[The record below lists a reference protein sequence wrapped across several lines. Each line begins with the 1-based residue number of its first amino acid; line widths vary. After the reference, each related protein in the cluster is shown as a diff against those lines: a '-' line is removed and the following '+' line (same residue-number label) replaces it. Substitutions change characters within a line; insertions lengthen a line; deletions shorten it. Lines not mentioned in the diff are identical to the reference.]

1 MATSHTAT
9 VTLSSGT
16 SVDVFDRYTI
26 ALDMM
31 RAGNPWTVSMWR
43 SVSGARDASWEVL
56 RREVKLGEN
65 VTLSIDGA
73 AQVTGRI
80 ETLRTAAPDDK
91 GGATMVISGRDLGG
105 MAMTWDADPTVR
117 LKGLALSDALAAL
130 FAPLG
135 VPVVITDAAA
145 ARLVQSGTNRASL
158 GHASRPHATHTTRPH
173 SPSRGVHRAA
183 ARRRAQ
189 PIDQSHPRA
198 GEKAWALAEEMCRR
212 VGFLMWVA
220 PSADG
225 GIAAVVDVPAFS
237 TPDVFTFGRRIE
249 GLTATGNILKGAE
262 AFSIKEVPSEVNVYT
277 GTTRGDLIS
286 NRSRSQTFNVGVERA
301 DVNRGFLASPMPAQ
315 VRHIKSTRSRTLAA
329 SAKEGERVIAEAMA
343 GFRRYELTVQGHGQ
357 TVAGVDRLYAVN
369 TMARVRDDLCTSP
382 DGAPLDESM
391 LITGVT
397 FEGGR
402 STGTTTSLVLV
413 PKDSISIIPQDA

>member
-1 MATSHTAT
+1 MATAHTAT

-16 SVDVFDRYTI
+16 EVDVFDRYTI
-26 ALDMM
+26 TLDMM

-43 SVSGARDASWEVL
+43 SVSGAREASWEVL

-117 LKGLALSDALAAL
+117 LKGLALSDALSAL

-135 VPVVITDAAA
+135 VPVLITDAAA
-145 ARLVQSGTNRASL
+145 ARLVQSGTNRTSL
-158 GHASRPHATHTTRPH
+158 GHAARPHATHTARPH
-173 SPSRGVHRAA
+173 SPSRGVQRAH

-225 GIAAVVDVPAFS
+225 GIAVVVDVPAF
-237 TPDVFTFGRRIE
+237 TTADVFTFGRRIE
-249 GLTATGNILKGAE
+249 NGVATGNILKGAE
-262 AFSIKEVPSEVNVYT
+262 SFSIKEVPSEVNVYT

-286 NRSRSQTFNVGVERA
+286 NRSRSQTFNVGVSRA
-301 DVNRGFLASPMPAQ
+301 DVSRGFLADPMPAQ
-315 VRHIKSTRSRTLAA
+315 VRHIKSARSRTLAA
-329 SAKEGERVIAEAMA
+329 SAKEGERVVAEAMA

-382 DGAPLDESM
+382 DGSPLDESM

-402 STGTTTSLVLV
+402 ATGTTTSLVLV
-413 PKDSISIIPQDA
+413 PKDSLSIIPQDA

>member
-1 MATSHTAT
+1 MATPHTVA

-16 SVDVFDRYTI
+16 DVDVFDRYTI
-26 ALDMM
+26 TLDMM

-43 SVSGARDASWEVL
+43 SISGAREASWEVL

-65 VTLSIDGA
+65 ITLSVDGA
-73 AQVTGRI
+73 AQITGRI

-117 LKGLALSDALAAL
+117 LKGLALSDALTAL
-130 FAPLG
+130 FTPFG
-135 VPVVITDAAA
+135 VSVLITDAAA
-145 ARLVQSGTNRASL
+145 ARLVQSGTNRTSL
-158 GHASRPHATHTTRPH
+158 GRPSRPHATHTTRPH
-173 SPSRGVHRAA
+173 SPSRGVHAA
-183 ARRRAQ
+183 HARRRAQ

-220 PSADG
+220 PSAAG
-225 GIAAVVDVPAFS
+225 GLAVVVDVPAFS
-237 TPDVFTFGRRIE
+237 TADVFTFGRRIE
-249 GLTATGNILKGAE
+249 NGVATGNILKGAE
-262 AFSIKEVPSEVNVYT
+262 SFSIKEVPSEVNVYT
-277 GTTRGDLIS
+277 GTTRGDLVS
-286 NRSRSQTFNVGVERA
+286 NRSRSQTFNVGVETA
-301 DVNRGFLASPMPAQ
+301 AVNRGFLASPMPAQ
-315 VRHIKSTRSRTLAA
+315 VRHIKSARSRTLAA
-329 SAKEGERVIAEAMA
+329 SAKEGERVVAEAMA
-343 GFRRYELTVQGHGQ
+343 GFRRCELTVQGHGQ
-357 TVAGVDRLYAVN
+357 TVAGVDRLYALN

-391 LITGVT
+391 LITSVT

-402 STGTTTSLVLV
+402 QTGTTTTMVLV
-413 PKDSISIIPQDA
+413 PKDSISVIPQE

>member
-1 MATSHTAT
+1 MATPHAVT

-16 SVDVFDRYTI
+16 EVDVFDRYTV

-65 VTLSIDGA
+65 VTISIDGA

-117 LKGLALSDALAAL
+117 LKGLSLSDALVAL
-130 FAPLG
+130 FAPFG
-135 VPVVITDAAA
+135 VPVLITDAAA

-158 GHASRPHATHTTRPH
+158 GHAHRPHATPTTRPH

-198 GEKAWALAEEMCRR
+198 GERAWALAEEMCRR
-212 VGFLMWVA
+212 VGFLLWVA

-357 TVAGVDRLYAVN
+357 TVGGADRLYALN
-369 TMARVRDDLCTSP
+369 TMARVRDDLCASP
-382 DGAPLDESM
+382 TGAPLDESM

-402 STGTTTSLVLV
+402 GGTTTSLTLV
-413 PKDSISIIPQDA
+413 PKDSISLIPQDA

>member
-1 MATSHTAT
+1 MATAHTAT
-9 VTLSSGT
+9 LTLSSGT
-16 SVDVFDRYTI
+16 DVDVFDRYTLT
-26 ALDMM
+26 LDMM

-43 SVSGARDASWEVL
+43 SISGAREASWEVL

-65 VTLSIDGA
+65 VTFSIDGA

-80 ETLRTAAPDDK
+80 ETLRTAAPGDK

-117 LKGLALSDALAAL
+117 LRGLALSDALSAL
-130 FAPLG
+130 FAPFG
-135 VPVVITDAAA
+135 VPVLITDAAA

-173 SPSRGVHRAA
+173 SPSRGVHRAH

-220 PSADG
+220 PSAEG
-225 GIAAVVDVPAFS
+225 GIAVVVDVPAFS
-237 TPDVFTFGRRIE
+237 TEDVFTFGRRIE
-249 GLTATGNILKGAE
+249 GHTATGNILKGAE

-286 NRSRSQTFNVGVERA
+286 NRSRSQTFNAGVETSA
-301 DVNRGFLASPMPAQ
+301 VNRGFLASPMPAQ
-315 VRHIKSTRSRTLAA
+315 VRHIKSARSRTLAA

-369 TMARVRDDLCTSP
+369 TMARVRDDLCSAP
-382 DGAPLDESM
+382 DGSPLDESM

-402 STGTTTSLVLV
+402 ATGTTTSLVLV

>member
-1 MATSHTAT
+1 MATAHTAT

-16 SVDVFDRYTI
+16 DVDVFDRYTI
-26 ALDMM
+26 TLDMM

-43 SVSGARDASWEVL
+43 SISGAREASWEVL

-73 AQVTGRI
+73 AQITGRI

-130 FAPLG
+130 FAPFG
-135 VPVVITDAAA
+135 VPVLITDAAA

-173 SPSRGVHRAA
+173 SPSRGVHRAH

-220 PSADG
+220 PSAEG
-225 GIAAVVDVPAFS
+225 GIAVVVDVPAFS
-237 TPDVFTFGRRIE
+237 TADVFTFGRRIE
-249 GLTATGNILKGAE
+249 GHTATGNILKGAE

-286 NRSRSQTFNVGVERA
+286 NRSRSQTFNVGVSRA
-301 DVNRGFLASPMPAQ
+301 DVSRGFLASPMPAQ
-315 VRHIKSTRSRTLAA
+315 VRHIKSARSRNLAA

-369 TMARVRDDLCTSP
+369 TMARVRDDLCSAP
-382 DGAPLDESM
+382 DGSPLDESM

-402 STGTTTSLVLV
+402 ATGTTTSLVLV